1 MMKEWLCPLLIL
13 ITSVALVT
21 GCQPSM
27 QSNEPAPEKILPRI
41 ELSEA
46 EEAKL
51 DPLLKQLIALSVAE
65 AETTLVFEEL
75 SKVIGI
81 HMGGPK
87 PSVDV
92 LIKTTDKAKE
102 LSDLGVSI
110 QAKIGDI
117 ATANVP
123 IERLPEIARLGSV
136 VYIEAAKMEKW

>member
-1 MMKEWLCPLLIL
+1 MREWLFLLLIL
-13 ITSVALVT
+13 VGGVALVT

-41 ELSEA
+41 EVSEA
-46 EEAKL
+46 EAAKL
-51 DPLLKQLIALSVAE
+51 DPLLKQLIALSATE
-65 AETTLVFEEL
+65 SETTPFFEEL
-75 SKVIGI
+75 SKVISI
-81 HMGGPK
+81 HMGGYN

-102 LSDLGVSI
+102 LSDLGISI

-123 IERLPEIARLGSV
+123 IERLPEIAHLESV
-136 VYIEAAKMEKW
+136 IYIEAAKMEKW

>member
-1 MMKEWLCPLLIL
+1 MKEWLFLLLIL
-13 ITSVALVT
+13 VVSVSLVM

-27 QSNEPAPEKILPRI
+27 KPSEPAPEKIFPRI
-41 ELSEA
+41 EMSEA

-65 AETTLVFEEL
+65 AETTPVFEEL
-75 SKVIGI
+75 SKVISI

-110 QAKIGDI
+110 QARIGDI
-117 ATANVP
+117 VTANVP
-123 IERLPEIARLGSV
+123 IERLPEIARLESV
-136 VYIEAAKMEKW
+136 VYIEAAKIEKW

>member
-1 MMKEWLCPLLIL
+1 
-13 ITSVALVT
+13 
-21 GCQPSM
+21 M